1 MLDNVLG
8 KANQAER
15 ARRRGE
21 FPLVL
26 ATSGEDVADM
36 LLGPASVAS
45 GEDRIV
51 VLDVANTEWWDIA
64 LLVVKGTLVAGER

>member
-1 MLDNVLG
+1 M
-8 KANQAER
+8 
-15 ARRRGE
+15 
-21 FPLVL
+21 VL